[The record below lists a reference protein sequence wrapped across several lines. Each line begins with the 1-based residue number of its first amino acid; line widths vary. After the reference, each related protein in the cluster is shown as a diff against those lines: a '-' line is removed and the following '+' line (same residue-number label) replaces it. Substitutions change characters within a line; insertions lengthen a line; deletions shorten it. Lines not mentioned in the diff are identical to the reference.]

1 MWTSRDQPLCTHI
14 FMNVFPFGV
23 LGEKSLLPDCWSL
36 DGRGAV
42 AVGWLGRWDLQENI
56 VSTNSEL
63 PFGTFWAVYCRRC
76 HVPHA
81 WIGCVALWLLNGWYP
96 CCNTPFSW
104 KKQRLLCCLNL
115 RHWLRFWNRAFS
127 YLTWPAVYRK
137 YWYRYRYVLVY
148 KTAEVRV
155 LFRVFLFH
163 MPDQWT
169 NSW

>member
-1 MWTSRDQPLCTHI
+1 VYTYIHECRA
-14 FMNVFPFGV
+14 FGV

-81 WIGCVALWLLNGWYP
+81 WIGWVALWLLNGWYP
-96 CCNTPFSW
+96 CCNTPFSR
-104 KKQRLLCCLNL
+104 KKQRLPCCLNS
-115 RHWLRFWNRAFS
+115 RHWLRFWNRVFFVSHVAGRLQQILIS
-127 YLTWPAVYRK
+127 LPICADVQNGKGT
-137 YWYRYRYVLVY
+137 
-148 KTAEVRV
+148 V

-163 MPDQWT
+163 LPDQWN